1 MFIIEAALLGL
12 LGGLL
17 GILFSYWIVWGIN
30 ALILSLNNG
39 QTDISI
45 FIPYSAIPVG
55 MTFAIMTGILSGIYP
70 AVSASRTDA
79 LTAIK
84 RD

>member
-1 MFIIEAALLGL
+1 LV
-12 LGGLL
+12 GGLIGVML
-17 GILFSYWIVWGIN
+17 SYWIVWGIN
-30 ALILSLNNG
+30 GVTASTMSESTGDAI
-39 QTDISI
+39 I
-45 FIPYSAIPVG
+45 FISYSNIPIG
-55 MTFAIMTGILSGIYP
+55 ITFAIVTGILSGIYP